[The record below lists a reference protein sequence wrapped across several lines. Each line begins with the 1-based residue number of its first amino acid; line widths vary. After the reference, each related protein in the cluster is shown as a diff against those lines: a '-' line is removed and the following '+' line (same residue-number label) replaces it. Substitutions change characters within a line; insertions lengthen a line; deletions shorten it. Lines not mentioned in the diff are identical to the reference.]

1 MTLMGLDLAWHSEKN
16 PSAAAVGSL
25 NGGVLSLE
33 GVEPALFGLQDIVTF
48 IARQPS
54 LTGIAIDAPLIIENQ
69 TGQRECEKQL
79 SRDYG
84 SRKAS
89 CHTSN
94 TTLYPAAASVA
105 LSLAL
110 QEQGFEHLA
119 LTQWQIECYPHPAM
133 IECFELPE
141 RLLYKKG
148 DVATRKAGQRALASL
163 IAQLASSRVLA
174 FEIPESFSHIL
185 SEDYIES
192 LSGQTLKSN
201 EDALDAIFC
210 LYIAGLYQIQAPGM
224 AYGCDQQGYIWVPQ
238 VPCISWSPPSLNKCL
253 KC

>member
-1 MTLMGLDLAWHSEKN
+1 MKLMGLDLAWHSEKN
-16 PSAAAVGSL
+16 PSAAAIGQL
-25 NGGVLSLE
+25 ERGVLSLE
-33 GVEPALFGLQDIVTF
+33 ALESTLFGITDVMAC
-48 IARQPS
+48 IANEPS

-94 TTLYPAAASVA
+94 TTLYPDASSVV
-105 LSLAL
+105 LSMAL
-110 QEQGFEHLA
+110 QELGFGHLA
-119 LTQWQIECYPHPAM
+119 DSQWQIECYPHPAM

-148 DVATRKAGQRALASL
+148 DVTTRKAGQIALASL
-163 IAQLASSRVLA
+163 IAQLASSKVLA
-174 FEIPESFSHIL
+174 LQIPERFSYILTEAHI
-185 SEDYIES
+185 DS
-192 LSGQTLKSN
+192 LSGQALKSN

-210 LYIAGLYQIQAPGM
+210 LYIAGLYQISAKGM
-224 AYGCDQQGYIWVPQ
+224 TYGCDKQGYIWVPQ
-238 VPCISWSPPSLNKCL
+238 IQCISWSPHSQETSA
-253 KC
+253 

>member
-1 MTLMGLDLAWHSEKN
+1 MKLMGLDLAWHSEKN
-16 PSAAAVGSL
+16 PSAAAVGRL
-25 NGGVLSLE
+25 DNGVLSLE
-33 GVEPALFGLQDIVTF
+33 ELEPALFGLGDILAF
-48 IARQPS
+48 ISNQPL

-94 TTLYPAAASVA
+94 TTLYPAAASVD

-110 QEQGFEHLA
+110 QDKGFGHLA
-119 LTQWQIECYPHPAM
+119 LAQWQIECYPHPAM

-148 DVATRKAGQRALASL
+148 EVATRKAGQIALASL
-163 IAQLASSRVLA
+163 ITQLASSPVLA
-174 FEIPESFSHIL
+174 LEVPESFSHIL

-192 LSGQTLKSN
+192 LSGQALKGN

-210 LYIAGLYQIQAPGM
+210 LYIAGLYQIKVPGIT
-224 AYGCDQQGYIWVPQ
+224 YGCDQQGYIWVPQ
-238 VPCISWSPPSLNKCL
+238 VQCISWSPPSQEKYAQP
-253 KC
+253 